1 MMLCVK
7 CLFTFQ
13 VPPLEDDYRWRRPAW
28 PNNNS
33 KVPPRRLP
41 DNNRFFL
48 IIIIINNNNNNNN
61 NAGEE
66 LKTTLVLGWLEKAV
80 SEAEASPRPLQSIRM
95 GNPDLGHSLT
105 EFTDRQP
112 AFGALNLE
120 LLRLCPR

>member
-1 MMLCVK
+1 M
-7 CLFTFQ
+7 FTFQ
-13 VPPLEDDYRWRRPAW
+13 VPPLEDYYRSRRPAW
-28 PNNNS
+28 PSNNS
-33 KVPPRRLP
+33 KFPPRTLP
-41 DNNRFFL
+41 DNNRFLLF
-48 IIIIINNNNNNNN
+48 IIINNNNN